1 MNNHTDMH
9 GAQTNQSSTTK
20 WLWICLGVA
29 AVAFIAIS
37 VFKVSV
43 SNVFF
48 VGALLACPLMHVW
61 MMKDRG
67 HKH

>member
-1 MNNHTDMH
+1 MNTHTDMH
-9 GAQTNQSSTTK
+9 VARTNQSSTSK
-20 WLWICLGVA
+20 WIFMCLGVA

-48 VGALLACPLMHVW
+48 IGALLACPLMHVW
-61 MMKDRG
+61 MMKNGG